1 MSKTK
6 VIALSLLISLGFAP
20 HAMARTKSF
29 TTALDTVRTFD
40 KETKTQLPEEML
52 KEHKKV
58 FIKTIKENRADALS
72 AIRSLRRSEGPS
84 PKRFKRL
91 YRIVDDHTR
100 EHIKEVD
107 KLVSKVSPR
116 NKAEVKELSAKLA
129 EMRTTFLEELKGTSS
144 SERDPARGIIADPV
158 LDRSPYEER
167 PGDVKGLYE
176 R

>member
-6 VIALSLLISLGFAP
+6 VIALALLISLGFAP
-20 HAMARTKSF
+20 YAMARTKSF
-29 TTALDTVRTFD
+29 NAALDTVRTFD
-40 KETKTQLPEEML
+40 KETKALLPDGLL

-58 FIKTIKENRADALS
+58 FIKTIKENKVDALS

-107 KLVSKVSPR
+107 KLVSKVSPKHKTEL
-116 NKAEVKELSAKLA
+116 NKLSAKLT
-129 EMRTTFLEELKGTSS
+129 EMRTAFLEELKETSS
-144 SERDPARGIIADPV
+144 SERVPAKGIKADPV

-167 PGDVKGLYE
+167 PGDVRGIYE

>member
-6 VIALSLLISLGFAP
+6 VIALALLISLGFAP

-29 TTALDTVRTFD
+29 NTALDAVRTFD
-40 KETKTQLPEEML
+40 KETKALLPDTML

-58 FIKTIKENRADALS
+58 FIKTIKENNVDALS

-91 YRIVDDHTR
+91 YKIVKDHTR
-100 EHIKEVD
+100 DHIKEVD
-107 KLVSKVSPR
+107 KLASKVSPK
-116 NKAEVKELSAKLA
+116 NKREIKKLSARLL
-129 EMRTTFLEELKGTSS
+129 EMRTAFLEELKGTSS
-144 SERDPARGIIADPV
+144 SERVPAKGIKADPV

-167 PGDVKGLYE
+167 PGDNKGLFE